1 MGYKEQMRQWL
12 EKHQDATIDEAWEA
26 GYFQS
31 TENWCNKT
39 R

>member
-1 MGYKEQMRQWL
+1 MSYHEQREEWL
-12 EKHQDATIDEAWEA
+12 RKHPNATAKEAWEA

-31 TENWCNKT
+31 TENWVKRT